1 MNKPLNVTPP
11 LPTQFQEKLLPILQ
25 KVKSVYVF
33 WYSIYHTIPK
43 THRYTLAIKID
54 ELFIEIIEM
63 ISSASFVKKE
73 EKTPYLRTAI
83 RKLDT
88 LKILLL
94 VLWETR
100 SIDTKKYELISLPLD
115 EIGRMLGGWLGQT
128 ENKNT

>member
-1 MNKPLNVTPP
+1 
-11 LPTQFQEKLLPILQ
+11 
-25 KVKSVYVF
+25 
-33 WYSIYHTIPK
+33 
-43 THRYTLAIKID
+43 
-54 ELFIEIIEM
+54 M

>member
-1 MNKPLNVTPP
+1 MNNLINITPP
-11 LPTQFQEKLLPILQ
+11 PRKFQEKFLPILQ

-54 ELFIEIIEM
+54 NLFIEIIEM

-100 SIDTKKYELISLPLD
+100 SVDTKKYELISLPLD

-128 ENKNT
+128 EK